1 MFAGDPAFMLCVF
14 KTYTVANG
22 RRLRVHFE
30 DVHMNNVM
38 PRLPIEDNNRLS
50 LRIPADEKSVL
61 VRAAALTST
70 SLTDF
75 VRRSSLEAAREI
87 IRSEEVLV
95 LSARDSQLVLDLL
108 ENPPEPTPALLA
120 AAKALAAREKAS
132 HGDR

>member
-1 MFAGDPAFMLCVF
+1 
-14 KTYTVANG
+14 
-22 RRLRVHFE
+22 
-30 DVHMNNVM
+30 M

-50 LRIPADEKSVL
+50 LRIPPDEKSVL